1 METRAKNL
9 TFGVIGDFYEVV
21 FRNWNADN
29 WIAMMNNR
37 IDNKML
43 PQARQLEA
51 TASKSFDFNEF
62 SLYGKVGLQ
71 YYWIGDK
78 STLDFYRIVYPEAK
92 SGKFG
97 INSSLS
103 LIYRK
108 DVSDNINIL
117 VGLEGSTNLP
127 EVEQLYLALERPMT
141 KPNWV
146 GNPTLSQ
153 PVRGTFRIGLNV
165 PYLRLESFAH
175 YVSNYVDI
183 VSIDFKTKKAQTYSN
198 INAMVFGVNATLK
211 FDDYFES
218 NIQYHYGEN
227 ITSKSPLAEIAPLT
241 IVTKV
246 VTPSFSNFTLGV
258 EHRWEN
264 AQKRVDTKLN
274 ETPSRAW
281 NRISLFLDYD
291 VLQKLHLRLEVN
303 NLLNANY
310 SNFLAYS
317 RNPFA
322 AGTKVYE
329 PGRTFRVSIFY
340 DSSF

>member
-1 METRAKNL
+1 
-9 TFGVIGDFYEVV
+9 
-21 FRNWNADN
+21 
-29 WIAMMNNR
+29 MNSR
-37 IDNKML
+37 IDNRMI

-51 TASKSFDFNEF
+51 TASKSFDFSEF
-62 SLYGKVGLQ
+62 SLYGKVGFQ
-71 YYWIGDK
+71 YYWIGDN

-103 LIYRK
+103 LVYRK
-108 DVSDNINIL
+108 DVSDYISIL
-117 VGLEGSTNLP
+117 AGLEGSTNLP
-127 EVEQLYLALERPMT
+127 EVEQLFLSLKRPMT
-141 KPNWV
+141 NPNWV
-146 GNPTLSQ
+146 GNPTLLQ
-153 PVRGTFRIGLNV
+153 PIRGTFRFGFNV

-175 YVSNYVDI
+175 YVSNFVDI
-183 VSIDFKTKKAQTYSN
+183 VSINFETKKAQTYSN
-198 INAMVFGVNATLK
+198 VNSVILGINATLK
-211 FDDYFES
+211 FEDYFES
-218 NIQYHYGEN
+218 NIQYLYGEN
-227 ITSKSPLAEIAPLT
+227 ITYKSPLAEIPPLT

-246 VTPSFSNFTLGV
+246 VTPSISYFTLGI

-291 VLQKLHLRLEVN
+291 VLQKLRFRLEVN

-310 SNFLAYS
+310 SNFLAYL
-317 RNPFA
+317 RNPFS

-329 PGRTFRVSIFY
+329 PGRIVRLSIFY
-340 DSSF
+340 DGSF